1 MKLKIGLYNP
11 NKYLTHLYVFGLL
24 RHIAVTLI
32 TLFSPVYVFKLYTS
46 RGYDIGT
53 SLIVVLGFYGV
64 ILLTK
69 LVAFVAAENISQKVG
84 FKGVIR
90 LSVIPFV
97 LNVTSLI
104 LISKSVV
111 FLVLAAI
118 FGGLQAGFYWWGY
131 HGYFVKFGNIRH
143 LGESIGE
150 VNFLNTL
157 VSIVVPIFGAIL
169 AEYFGFQIL
178 FIFAVMFI
186 LASMIF
192 SGKEEEVRQTNDVLL
207 KDIFKLIRR
216 HYRSS
221 FSYLGV
227 SIEAVYFVLVWPI
240 FIFITFGRVLDLG
253 IVVSGA
259 ALLASVFSILI
270 GRNIDK
276 KGGVGVLGL
285 GSFLLSVSWWVRLY
299 WNGIGFFVVA
309 ESVANFGGRMQGIAL
324 NEFTYKKAKET
335 DDMSSAILFREI
347 SLILGGLIL
356 IGVMFLW
363 VLVIGDLKCSFL
375 VPAVG
380 SLAPF
385 IYVSHKLKN
394 AN

>member
-1 MKLKIGLYNP
+1 
-11 NKYLTHLYVFGLL
+11 
-24 RHIAVTLI
+24 
-32 TLFSPVYVFKLYTS
+32 
-46 RGYDIGT
+46 
-53 SLIVVLGFYGV
+53 
-64 ILLTK
+64 
-69 LVAFVAAENISQKVG
+69 VG

-90 LSVIPFV
+90 LSVVPFI
-97 LNVTSLI
+97 LNVVCLI
-104 LISKSVV
+104 LIPKSVV
-111 FLVLAAI
+111 FLILAAI

-157 VSIVVPIFGAIL
+157 VSIVVPIMGAIL

-178 FIFAVMFI
+178 FIFAVIFI
-186 LASMIF
+186 LASLIF
-192 SGKEEEVRQTNDVLL
+192 SGKEEEVKQSNDVLF
-207 KDIFKLIRR
+207 KDILTLIKS

-221 FSYLGV
+221 FSYLGI

-240 FIFITFGRVLDLG
+240 FLFITFGRVLDLG

-259 ALLASVFSILI
+259 VLLASVFSILI

-285 GSFLLSVSWWVRLY
+285 GSFLLSLSWWVRLF
-299 WNGIGFFVVA
+299 WNGIGFFVIA
-309 ESVANFGGRMQGIAL
+309 ESVANFGGCMQGIAF

-347 SLILGGLIL
+347 SLIIGGLIL
-356 IGVMFLW
+356 IFIMFTW
-363 VLVIGDLKCSFL
+363 LVVIKDLKYSFL
-375 VPAVG
+375 VPAIG
-380 SLAPF
+380 SMTPF
-385 IYVSHKLKN
+385 IYVFHKIRHADKGVHN
-394 AN
+394 S